1 MHEMNGYAG
10 FEHHDY
16 RHRVT
21 LCQDGMRTS
30 PQKRHTR
37 SGFLHPG
44 NRFCP
49 LATCQ
54 VMREGIRMKITDL
67 LRPEGIRIGVEPSDQ
82 MDAIDQLIALQ
93 DASGNINDTI
103 AYKEAILAREKEFS
117 TAVGDGIAIPHAKT
131 AAVRQPGLAAITM
144 PKGVDWNAPDG
155 APATLAFMIAA
166 PEGEANTHLQILA
179 KLSQLLMHPEFA
191 DALRTAKTP
200 QELLATIDSAEA
212 KRDEMDAART
222 QAAAPR
228 GESDLPEILAITAC
242 PTGIAHTYM
251 AAEALGKKGAELGV
265 KVKVET
271 QGSAGAKNVLTSEEI
286 AHAKGII
293 IAADKNV
300 DRTRFAGKR
309 VYSTNVSA
317 GIQEPERL
325 LRIILDNEAPVQE
338 GQATSAG
345 STDAAG
351 EKDSAWHVIYKHLM
365 NGVSHMLPFVIGGGI
380 LTAIAFL
387 VDIGAAGTGTYGS
400 TIPAAALFK
409 TIGGEAFGLMLPIL
423 AAFIAESIADRP
435 GLAPGFVGG
444 LFAKTGYDLAYL
456 ANINAAT
463 PPTTISGGFIAALFA
478 GFAAGYLTLGIERL
492 CDHLPASLEGIKPI
506 LLYPLLGVL
515 GIGAIMLILD
525 PLFGAINTGLSNFLN
540 GMGTGNIVL
549 LGAIV
554 GGMMSID
561 MGGPF
566 NKAAYVFGTAALV
579 SPGGSTG
586 QMIMASVMA
595 GGMVPPLVIA
605 LSTTFFKNR
614 WTRADRDA
622 GLVNYIMGLSFI
634 SEGAIPYAAADP
646 GHVLPSCI
654 VGSAVAG
661 ALSAAF
667 GCTLPA
673 PHGGIWVIAVIGHPL
688 MYFVALVVGSIV
700 GALILSVWKRGLPAE
715 EAGLA

>member
-1 MHEMNGYAG
+1 
-10 FEHHDY
+10 
-16 RHRVT
+16 
-21 LCQDGMRTS
+21 
-30 PQKRHTR
+30 
-37 SGFLHPG
+37 
-44 NRFCP
+44 
-49 LATCQ
+49 
-54 VMREGIRMKITDL
+54 MKITDL
-67 LRPEGIRIGVEPSDQ
+67 LRPEGIKINAVPSDQ
-82 MDAIDQLIALQ
+82 MDAIDQLVALQ
-93 DASGNINDTI
+93 DASGNIADTVE
-103 AYKEAILAREKEFS
+103 YKKAILAREGEFS

-131 AAVRQPGLAAITM
+131 KAVKKPGLAAMTLA
-144 PKGVDWNAPDG
+144 KGVDWKAPDD

-166 PEGEANTHLQILA
+166 PEGQNNVHLEMLA
-179 KLSQLLMHPEFA
+179 KLSQLLMHEEFA
-191 DALRTAKTP
+191 NALRSAKTP
-200 QELLATIDSAEA
+200 EEFLATIDRGEAERDAEKAQEA
-212 KRDEMDAART
+212 KKDAAPK
-222 QAAAPR
+222 A
-228 GESDLPEILAITAC
+228 ESDLPEVLAITAC

-251 AAEALGKKGAELGV
+251 AAEALEKKATEMGIKLKA
-265 KVKVET
+265 ET
-271 QGSAGAKNVLTSEEI
+271 QGSAGAKNVLTAEEI

-300 DRTRFAGKR
+300 ERERFAGKP

-317 GIQEPERL
+317 GIQEPEKL
-325 LRIILDNEAPVQE
+325 INIILNGEAPVQE
-338 GQATSAG
+338 GSVATASSAI
-345 STDAAG
+345 SG
-351 EKDSAWHVIYKHLM
+351 EKDSVGHILYKHLM

-387 VDIGAAGTGTYGS
+387 VDIKAAGTATYGS

-409 TIGGEAFGLMLPIL
+409 IIGGEAFGLMLPIL
-423 AAFIAESIADRP
+423 AAYIAESIADRP

-478 GFAAGYLTLGIERL
+478 GFAAGYLMLGIERM
-492 CDHLPASLEGIKPI
+492 CDNLPASLEGIKPI
-506 LLYPLLGVL
+506 LLYPLLGILAIGIVMLVL
-515 GIGAIMLILD
+515 N
-525 PLFGAINTGLSNFLN
+525 PLFGAINTGLSDFLN

-549 LGAIV
+549 LGAVV

-579 SPGGSTG
+579 TPGGTTG
-586 QMIMASVMA
+586 QIIMASVMA

-614 WTRADRDA
+614 WTKANRDA

-654 VGSAVAG
+654 IGSAIAG
-661 ALSAAF
+661 GLSALF

-673 PHGGIWVIAVIGHPL
+673 PHGGIWVIAVIGNPL
-688 MYFVALVVGSIV
+688 MYAASVLIGSVVGT
-700 GALILSVWKRGLPAE
+700 LIISLWKKALPASE
-715 EAGLA
+715 SGLA

>member
-1 MHEMNGYAG
+1 
-10 FEHHDY
+10 
-16 RHRVT
+16 
-21 LCQDGMRTS
+21 
-30 PQKRHTR
+30 
-37 SGFLHPG
+37 
-44 NRFCP
+44 
-49 LATCQ
+49 
-54 VMREGIRMKITDL
+54 MKITDL
-67 LRPEGIRIGVEPSDQ
+67 LRPEGIKINAVPSDQ
-82 MDAIDQLIALQ
+82 MDAIDQLVALQ
-93 DASGNINDTI
+93 DASGNIADTVE
-103 AYKEAILAREKEFS
+103 YKKAILAREGEFS

-131 AAVRQPGLAAITM
+131 KAVKKPGLAAMTLA
-144 PKGVDWNAPDG
+144 KGVDWKAPDD

-166 PEGEANTHLQILA
+166 PEGQNNVHLEMLA
-179 KLSQLLMHPEFA
+179 KLSQLLMHEEFA
-191 DALRTAKTP
+191 NALRSAKTP
-200 QELLATIDSAEA
+200 EEFLATIDRGEAERDAEKAQEA
-212 KRDEMDAART
+212 KKDAAPK
-222 QAAAPR
+222 A
-228 GESDLPEILAITAC
+228 ESDLPEVLAITAC

-251 AAEALGKKGAELGV
+251 AAEALEKKATEMGIKLKA
-265 KVKVET
+265 ET
-271 QGSAGAKNVLTSEEI
+271 QGSAGAKNVLTAEEI

-300 DRTRFAGKR
+300 ERERFAGKP

-317 GIQEPERL
+317 GIQEPEKL
-325 LRIILDNEAPVQE
+325 INIILNGEAPVQE
-338 GQATSAG
+338 GSVATASSAI
-345 STDAAG
+345 SG
-351 EKDSAWHVIYKHLM
+351 EKDSVGHILYKHLM

-387 VDIGAAGTGTYGS
+387 VDIKAAGTATYGS

-423 AAFIAESIADRP
+423 AAYIAESIADRP

-478 GFAAGYLTLGIERL
+478 GFAAGYLMLGIERM
-492 CDHLPASLEGIKPI
+492 CDSLPASLEGIKPI
-506 LLYPLLGVL
+506 LLYPLLGILAIGIVMLVL
-515 GIGAIMLILD
+515 N
-525 PLFGAINTGLSNFLN
+525 PLFGAINTGLSDFLN

-549 LGAIV
+549 LGAVV

-579 SPGGSTG
+579 TPGGTTG
-586 QMIMASVMA
+586 QIIMASVMA

-614 WTRADRDA
+614 WTKANRDA

-654 VGSAVAG
+654 IGSAIAG
-661 ALSAAF
+661 GLSALF

-673 PHGGIWVIAVIGHPL
+673 PHGGIWVIAVIGNPL
-688 MYFVALVVGSIV
+688 MYAASVLIGSVVGT
-700 GALILSVWKRGLPAE
+700 LIISLWKKALPASE
-715 EAGLA
+715 SGLA

>member
-1 MHEMNGYAG
+1 
-10 FEHHDY
+10 
-16 RHRVT
+16 
-21 LCQDGMRTS
+21 
-30 PQKRHTR
+30 
-37 SGFLHPG
+37 
-44 NRFCP
+44 
-49 LATCQ
+49 
-54 VMREGIRMKITDL
+54 MKITDL
-67 LRPEGIRIGVEPSDQ
+67 LRPEGIKINAVPSDQ
-82 MDAIDQLIALQ
+82 MDAIDQLVALQ
-93 DASGNINDTI
+93 DASGNIADTVE
-103 AYKEAILAREKEFS
+103 YKKAILAREGEFS

-131 AAVRQPGLAAITM
+131 KAVKRPGLAAMTLA
-144 PKGVDWNAPDG
+144 KGVDWKAPDD

-166 PEGEANTHLQILA
+166 PEGQNNVHLEMLA
-179 KLSQLLMHPEFA
+179 KLSQLLMHEEFA
-191 DALRTAKTP
+191 NALRSAKTP
-200 QELLATIDSAEA
+200 EEFLATIDRGEAERDAEKAQEA
-212 KRDEMDAART
+212 KKE
-222 QAAAPR
+222 AAPKA
-228 GESDLPEILAITAC
+228 ESDLPEVLAITAC

-251 AAEALGKKGAELGV
+251 AAEALEKKATEMGIKLKA
-265 KVKVET
+265 ET
-271 QGSAGAKNVLTSEEI
+271 QGSAGAKNVLTAEEI

-300 DRTRFAGKR
+300 ERERFAGKP

-317 GIQEPERL
+317 GIQEPEKL
-325 LRIILDNEAPVQE
+325 INIILNGEAPVQE
-338 GQATSAG
+338 GSVATASSAG
-345 STDAAG
+345 SG
-351 EKDSAWHVIYKHLM
+351 EKDSVGHVLYKHLM

-387 VDIGAAGTGTYGS
+387 VDIKAAGTATYGS

-423 AAFIAESIADRP
+423 AAYIAESIADRP

-478 GFAAGYLTLGIERL
+478 GFAAGYLMLGIERM
-492 CDHLPASLEGIKPI
+492 CDSLPASLEGIKPI
-506 LLYPLLGVL
+506 LLYPLLGILAIGIVMLVL
-515 GIGAIMLILD
+515 N
-525 PLFGAINTGLSNFLN
+525 PLFGAINTGLSDFLN

-549 LGAIV
+549 LGAVV

-579 SPGGSTG
+579 TPGGTTG
-586 QMIMASVMA
+586 QIIMASVMA

-614 WTRADRDA
+614 WTKANRDA

-654 VGSAVAG
+654 IGSAIAG
-661 ALSAAF
+661 GLSALF

-673 PHGGIWVIAVIGHPL
+673 PHGGIWVIAVIGNPL
-688 MYFVALVVGSIV
+688 MYAASVLIGSVV
-700 GALILSVWKRGLPAE
+700 GALIISLWKKALPASE
-715 EAGLA
+715 SGLA

>member
-1 MHEMNGYAG
+1 
-10 FEHHDY
+10 
-16 RHRVT
+16 
-21 LCQDGMRTS
+21 
-30 PQKRHTR
+30 
-37 SGFLHPG
+37 
-44 NRFCP
+44 
-49 LATCQ
+49 
-54 VMREGIRMKITDL
+54 MKITDL
-67 LRPEGIRIGVEPSDQ
+67 LRPEGIKINAVPSDQ
-82 MDAIDQLIALQ
+82 MDAIDQLVALQ
-93 DASGNINDTI
+93 DASGNIADTVE
-103 AYKEAILAREKEFS
+103 YKKAILAREGEFS

-131 AAVRQPGLAAITM
+131 KAVKKPGLAAMTLA
-144 PKGVDWNAPDG
+144 KGVDWKAPDD

-166 PEGEANTHLQILA
+166 PEGQNNVHLEMLA
-179 KLSQLLMHPEFA
+179 KLSQLLMHEEFA
-191 DALRTAKTP
+191 NALRSAKTP
-200 QELLATIDSAEA
+200 EEFLATIDRGEAERDAEKAQEA
-212 KRDEMDAART
+212 KKDAAPK
-222 QAAAPR
+222 A
-228 GESDLPEILAITAC
+228 ESDLPEVLAITAC

-251 AAEALGKKGAELGV
+251 AAEALEKKATEMGIKLKA
-265 KVKVET
+265 ET
-271 QGSAGAKNVLTSEEI
+271 QGSAGAKNVLTAEEI

-300 DRTRFAGKR
+300 ERERFAGKP

-317 GIQEPERL
+317 GIQEPEKL
-325 LRIILDNEAPVQE
+325 INIILNGEAPVQE
-338 GQATSAG
+338 GSVATASSAG
-345 STDAAG
+345 SG
-351 EKDSAWHVIYKHLM
+351 EKDSVGHVLYKHLM

-387 VDIGAAGTGTYGS
+387 VDIKAAGTATYGS

-409 TIGGEAFGLMLPIL
+409 IIGGEAFGLMLPIL
-423 AAFIAESIADRP
+423 AAYIAESIADRP

-478 GFAAGYLTLGIERL
+478 GFAAGYLMLGIERM
-492 CDHLPASLEGIKPI
+492 CDSLPASLEGIKPI
-506 LLYPLLGVL
+506 LLYPLLGILAIGIVMLVL
-515 GIGAIMLILD
+515 N
-525 PLFGAINTGLSNFLN
+525 PLFGAINTGLSDFLN

-549 LGAIV
+549 LGAVV

-579 SPGGSTG
+579 TPGGTTG
-586 QMIMASVMA
+586 QIIMASVMA

-614 WTRADRDA
+614 WTKANRDA

-654 VGSAVAG
+654 IGSAIAG
-661 ALSAAF
+661 GLSALF

-673 PHGGIWVIAVIGHPL
+673 PHGGIWVIAVIGNPL
-688 MYFVALVVGSIV
+688 MYAASVLIGSVV
-700 GALILSVWKRGLPAE
+700 GALIISLWKKALPASE
-715 EAGLA
+715 SGLV

>member
-1 MHEMNGYAG
+1 
-10 FEHHDY
+10 
-16 RHRVT
+16 
-21 LCQDGMRTS
+21 
-30 PQKRHTR
+30 
-37 SGFLHPG
+37 
-44 NRFCP
+44 
-49 LATCQ
+49 
-54 VMREGIRMKITDL
+54 MKITDL
-67 LRPEGIRIGVEPSDQ
+67 LRPEGIKINAVPSDQ
-82 MDAIDQLIALQ
+82 MDAIDQLVALQ
-93 DASGNINDTI
+93 DASGNIADTVE
-103 AYKEAILAREKEFS
+103 YKKAILAREGEFS

-131 AAVRQPGLAAITM
+131 KAVKKPGLAAMTLA
-144 PKGVDWNAPDG
+144 KGVDWKAPDD

-166 PEGEANTHLQILA
+166 PEGQNNVHLEMLA
-179 KLSQLLMHPEFA
+179 KLSQLLMHEEFA
-191 DALRTAKTP
+191 NALRSAKTP
-200 QELLATIDSAEA
+200 EEFLVTIDRGEAERDAEKAQEA
-212 KRDEMDAART
+212 KKDAAPK
-222 QAAAPR
+222 A
-228 GESDLPEILAITAC
+228 ESDLPEVLAITAC

-251 AAEALGKKGAELGV
+251 AAEALEKKATEMGIKLKA
-265 KVKVET
+265 ET
-271 QGSAGAKNVLTSEEI
+271 QGSAGAKNVLTAEEI

-300 DRTRFAGKR
+300 ERERFAGKP

-317 GIQEPERL
+317 GIQEPEKL
-325 LRIILDNEAPVQE
+325 INIILNGEAPVQE
-338 GQATSAG
+338 GSVATASSAI
-345 STDAAG
+345 SG
-351 EKDSAWHVIYKHLM
+351 EKDSVGHVLYKHLM

-387 VDIGAAGTGTYGS
+387 VDIKAAGTATYGS

-409 TIGGEAFGLMLPIL
+409 IIGGEAFGLMLPIL
-423 AAFIAESIADRP
+423 AAYIAESIADRP

-478 GFAAGYLTLGIERL
+478 GFAAGYLMLGIERM
-492 CDHLPASLEGIKPI
+492 CDNLPASLEGIKPI
-506 LLYPLLGVL
+506 LLYPLLGILAIGIVMLVL
-515 GIGAIMLILD
+515 N
-525 PLFGAINTGLSNFLN
+525 PLFGAINTGLSDFLN

-549 LGAIV
+549 LGAVV

-579 SPGGSTG
+579 TPGGTTG
-586 QMIMASVMA
+586 QIIMASVMA

-614 WTRADRDA
+614 WTKANRDA

-654 VGSAVAG
+654 IGSAIAG
-661 ALSAAF
+661 GLSALF

-673 PHGGIWVIAVIGHPL
+673 PHGGIWVIAVIGNPL
-688 MYFVALVVGSIV
+688 MYAASVLIGSVV
-700 GALILSVWKRGLPAE
+700 GALIISLWKKALPASE
-715 EAGLA
+715 SGLA

>member
-1 MHEMNGYAG
+1 
-10 FEHHDY
+10 
-16 RHRVT
+16 
-21 LCQDGMRTS
+21 
-30 PQKRHTR
+30 
-37 SGFLHPG
+37 
-44 NRFCP
+44 
-49 LATCQ
+49 
-54 VMREGIRMKITDL
+54 MKITDL
-67 LRPEGIRIGVEPSDQ
+67 LRPEGIKINAVPSDQ
-82 MDAIDQLIALQ
+82 MDAIDQLVALQ
-93 DASGNINDTI
+93 DASGNIADTVE
-103 AYKEAILAREKEFS
+103 YKKAILAREGEFS

-131 AAVRQPGLAAITM
+131 KAVKKPGLAAMTLA
-144 PKGVDWNAPDG
+144 KGVDWKAPDD

-166 PEGEANTHLQILA
+166 PEGQNNVHLEMLA
-179 KLSQLLMHPEFA
+179 KLSQLLMHEEFA
-191 DALRTAKTP
+191 NALRSAKTP
-200 QELLATIDSAEA
+200 EEFLATIDRGEAERDAEKAQEA
-212 KRDEMDAART
+212 KKE
-222 QAAAPR
+222 AAPKA
-228 GESDLPEILAITAC
+228 ESDLPEVLAITAC

-251 AAEALGKKGAELGV
+251 AAEALEKKATEMGIKLKA
-265 KVKVET
+265 ET
-271 QGSAGAKNVLTSEEI
+271 QGSAGAKNVLTAEEI

-300 DRTRFAGKR
+300 ERERFAGKP

-317 GIQEPERL
+317 GIQEPEKL
-325 LRIILDNEAPVQE
+325 INIILNGEAPVQE
-338 GQATSAG
+338 GSVATASSAG
-345 STDAAG
+345 SG
-351 EKDSAWHVIYKHLM
+351 EKDSVGHVLYKHLM

-387 VDIGAAGTGTYGS
+387 VDIKAAGTATYGS

-409 TIGGEAFGLMLPIL
+409 IIGGEAFGLMLPIL
-423 AAFIAESIADRP
+423 AAYIAESIADRP

-478 GFAAGYLTLGIERL
+478 GFAAGYLMLGIERM
-492 CDHLPASLEGIKPI
+492 CDSLPASLEGIKPI
-506 LLYPLLGVL
+506 LLYPLLGILAIGIVMLVL
-515 GIGAIMLILD
+515 N
-525 PLFGAINTGLSNFLN
+525 PLFGAINTGLSDFLN

-549 LGAIV
+549 LGAVV

-579 SPGGSTG
+579 TPGGTTG
-586 QMIMASVMA
+586 QIIMASVMA

-614 WTRADRDA
+614 WTKANRDA

-654 VGSAVAG
+654 IGSAIAG
-661 ALSAAF
+661 GLSALF

-673 PHGGIWVIAVIGHPL
+673 PHGGIWVIAVIGNPL
-688 MYFVALVVGSIV
+688 MYAASVLIGSVV
-700 GALILSVWKRGLPAE
+700 GALIISLWKKALPASE
-715 EAGLA
+715 SGLA

>member
-1 MHEMNGYAG
+1 
-10 FEHHDY
+10 
-16 RHRVT
+16 
-21 LCQDGMRTS
+21 
-30 PQKRHTR
+30 
-37 SGFLHPG
+37 
-44 NRFCP
+44 
-49 LATCQ
+49 
-54 VMREGIRMKITDL
+54 MKITDL
-67 LRPEGIRIGVEPSDQ
+67 LRPEGIKINAVPSDQ
-82 MDAIDQLIALQ
+82 MDAIDQLVALQ
-93 DASGNINDTI
+93 DASGNIADTVV
-103 AYKEAILAREKEFS
+103 YKKAFLAREGDFS
-117 TAVGDGIAIPHAKT
+117 TAVGDCIAIPHAKT
-131 AAVRQPGLAAITM
+131 KAVKKPGLADMTLA
-144 PKGVDWNAPDG
+144 KGVDWKAPDD

-166 PEGEANTHLQILA
+166 PEGQNNVHLEMLA
-179 KLSQLLMHPEFA
+179 KLSQLLMHEEFA
-191 DALRTAKTP
+191 NALRSAKTP
-200 QELLATIDSAEA
+200 EEFLATIDRGEAERDAEKAQEA
-212 KRDEMDAART
+212 KKDAAPK
-222 QAAAPR
+222 A
-228 GESDLPEILAITAC
+228 ESDLPEVLAITAC

-251 AAEALGKKGAELGV
+251 AAEALEKKATEMGIKLKA
-265 KVKVET
+265 ET
-271 QGSAGAKNVLTSEEI
+271 QGSAGAKNVLTAEEI

-300 DRTRFAGKR
+300 ERERFAGKP

-317 GIQEPERL
+317 GIQEPEKL
-325 LRIILDNEAPVQE
+325 INIILNGEAPVQE
-338 GQATSAG
+338 GSVATASSAI
-345 STDAAG
+345 SG
-351 EKDSAWHVIYKHLM
+351 EKDSVGHVLYKHLM

-387 VDIGAAGTGTYGS
+387 VDIKAAGTATYGS

-409 TIGGEAFGLMLPIL
+409 IIGGEAFGLMLPIL
-423 AAFIAESIADRP
+423 AAYIAESIADRP

-478 GFAAGYLTLGIERL
+478 GFAAGYLMLGIERM
-492 CDHLPASLEGIKPI
+492 CDNLPASLEGIKPI
-506 LLYPLLGVL
+506 LLYPLLGILAIGIVMLVL
-515 GIGAIMLILD
+515 N
-525 PLFGAINTGLSNFLN
+525 PLFGAINTGLSDFLN

-549 LGAIV
+549 LGAVV

-579 SPGGSTG
+579 TPGGTTG
-586 QMIMASVMA
+586 QIIMASVMA

-614 WTRADRDA
+614 WTKANRDA

-654 VGSAVAG
+654 IGSAIAG
-661 ALSAAF
+661 GLSALF

-673 PHGGIWVIAVIGHPL
+673 PHGGIWVIAVIGNPL
-688 MYFVALVVGSIV
+688 MYAASVLIGSVV
-700 GALILSVWKRGLPAE
+700 GALIISLWKKALPASE
-715 EAGLA
+715 SGLA

>member
-1 MHEMNGYAG
+1 
-10 FEHHDY
+10 
-16 RHRVT
+16 
-21 LCQDGMRTS
+21 
-30 PQKRHTR
+30 
-37 SGFLHPG
+37 
-44 NRFCP
+44 
-49 LATCQ
+49 
-54 VMREGIRMKITDL
+54 MKITDL
-67 LRPEGIRIGVEPSDQ
+67 LRPEGIKINAVPSDQ
-82 MDAIDQLIALQ
+82 MDAIDQLVALQ
-93 DASGNINDTI
+93 DASGNIADTVE
-103 AYKEAILAREKEFS
+103 YKKAILAREGEFS

-131 AAVRQPGLAAITM
+131 KAVKRPGLAAMTLA
-144 PKGVDWNAPDG
+144 KGVDWKAPDD

-166 PEGEANTHLQILA
+166 PEGQNNVHLEMLA
-179 KLSQLLMHPEFA
+179 KLSQLLMHEEFA
-191 DALRTAKTP
+191 NALRSAKTP
-200 QELLATIDSAEA
+200 EEFLATIDRGEAERDAEKAQEA
-212 KRDEMDAART
+212 KKE
-222 QAAAPR
+222 AAPKA
-228 GESDLPEILAITAC
+228 ESDLPEVLAITAC

-251 AAEALGKKGAELGV
+251 AAEALEKKATEMGIKLKA
-265 KVKVET
+265 ET
-271 QGSAGAKNVLTSEEI
+271 QGSAGAKNVLTAEEI

-300 DRTRFAGKR
+300 ERERFAGKP

-317 GIQEPERL
+317 GIQEPEKL
-325 LRIILDNEAPVQE
+325 INIILNGEAPVQE
-338 GQATSAG
+338 GSVATASSAI
-345 STDAAG
+345 SG
-351 EKDSAWHVIYKHLM
+351 EKDSVGHVLYKHLM

-387 VDIGAAGTGTYGS
+387 VDIKAAGTATYGS

-409 TIGGEAFGLMLPIL
+409 IIGGEAFGLMLPIL
-423 AAFIAESIADRP
+423 AAYIAESIADRP

-478 GFAAGYLTLGIERL
+478 GFAAGYLMLGIERM
-492 CDHLPASLEGIKPI
+492 CDSLPASLEGIKPI
-506 LLYPLLGVL
+506 LLYPLLGILAIGIVMLVL
-515 GIGAIMLILD
+515 N
-525 PLFGAINTGLSNFLN
+525 PLFGAINTGLSDFLN

-549 LGAIV
+549 LGAVV

-579 SPGGSTG
+579 TPGGTTG
-586 QMIMASVMA
+586 QIIMASVMA

-614 WTRADRDA
+614 WTKANRDA

-654 VGSAVAG
+654 IGSAIAG
-661 ALSAAF
+661 GLSALF

-673 PHGGIWVIAVIGHPL
+673 PHGGIWVIAVIGNPL
-688 MYFVALVVGSIV
+688 MYAASVLIGSVV
-700 GALILSVWKRGLPAE
+700 GALIISLWKKALPASE
-715 EAGLA
+715 PGLA

>member
-1 MHEMNGYAG
+1 
-10 FEHHDY
+10 
-16 RHRVT
+16 
-21 LCQDGMRTS
+21 
-30 PQKRHTR
+30 
-37 SGFLHPG
+37 
-44 NRFCP
+44 
-49 LATCQ
+49 
-54 VMREGIRMKITDL
+54 MKITDL
-67 LRPEGIRIGVEPSDQ
+67 LRPEGIKINAVPSDQ
-82 MDAIDQLIALQ
+82 MDAIDQLVALQ
-93 DASGNINDTI
+93 DASGNIADTVE
-103 AYKEAILAREKEFS
+103 YKKAILAREGEFS

-131 AAVRQPGLAAITM
+131 KAVKKPGLAAMTLA
-144 PKGVDWNAPDG
+144 KGVDWKAPDD

-166 PEGEANTHLQILA
+166 PEGQNNVHLEMLA
-179 KLSQLLMHPEFA
+179 KLSQLLMHEEFA
-191 DALRTAKTP
+191 NALRSAKTP
-200 QELLATIDSAEA
+200 EEFLATIDRDEAERDAEKAQEA
-212 KRDEMDAART
+212 KKDAAPK
-222 QAAAPR
+222 A
-228 GESDLPEILAITAC
+228 ESDLPEVLAITAC

-251 AAEALGKKGAELGV
+251 AAEALEKKATEMGIKLKA
-265 KVKVET
+265 ET
-271 QGSAGAKNVLTSEEI
+271 QGSAGAKNVLTAEEI

-300 DRTRFAGKR
+300 ERERFAGKP

-317 GIQEPERL
+317 GIQEPEKL
-325 LRIILDNEAPVQE
+325 INIILNGEAPVQE
-338 GQATSAG
+338 GSVATASSAG
-345 STDAAG
+345 SG
-351 EKDSAWHVIYKHLM
+351 EKDSVGHVLYKHLM

-387 VDIGAAGTGTYGS
+387 VDIKAAGTATYGS

-423 AAFIAESIADRP
+423 AAYIAESIADRP

-478 GFAAGYLTLGIERL
+478 GFAAGYLMLGIERM
-492 CDHLPASLEGIKPI
+492 CDSLPASLEGIKPI
-506 LLYPLLGVL
+506 LLYPLLGILAIGIVMLVL
-515 GIGAIMLILD
+515 N
-525 PLFGAINTGLSNFLN
+525 PLFGAINTGLSDFLN

-549 LGAIV
+549 LGAVV

-566 NKAAYVFGTAALV
+566 NKPAYVFGTAALV
-579 SPGGSTG
+579 TPGGTTG
-586 QMIMASVMA
+586 QIIMASVMA

-614 WTRADRDA
+614 WTKANRDA

-654 VGSAVAG
+654 IGSAIAG
-661 ALSAAF
+661 GLSALF

-673 PHGGIWVIAVIGHPL
+673 PHGGIWVIAVIGNPL
-688 MYFVALVVGSIV
+688 MYAASVLIGSVV
-700 GALILSVWKRGLPAE
+700 GALIISLWKKALPASE
-715 EAGLA
+715 SGLA

>member
-1 MHEMNGYAG
+1 
-10 FEHHDY
+10 
-16 RHRVT
+16 
-21 LCQDGMRTS
+21 
-30 PQKRHTR
+30 
-37 SGFLHPG
+37 
-44 NRFCP
+44 
-49 LATCQ
+49 
-54 VMREGIRMKITDL
+54 MKITDL
-67 LRPEGIRIGVEPSDQ
+67 LKPEGIRIGVEPSGQ

-93 DASGNINDTI
+93 DASGNVNDTV
-103 AYKEAILAREKEFS
+103 AYKKAILAREEEFS

-131 AAVRQPGLAAITM
+131 AAVSQPGLAAITM
-144 PKGVDWNAPDG
+144 PRGVDWNAPDNE
-155 APATLAFMIAA
+155 PATLAFMIAA

-191 DALRTAKTP
+191 DALRAAKTP
-200 QELLATIDSAEA
+200 QEFLATIDSAEA
-212 KRDEMDAART
+212 KRDEMDAAKT
-222 QAAAPR
+222 QAAAAPTS
-228 GESDLPEILAITAC
+228 ESDLPEILAVTAC

-251 AAEALGKKGAELGV
+251 AAEALEKKGSEMGV

-271 QGSAGAKNVLTSEEI
+271 QGSAGAKNVLTSDEI
-286 AHAKGII
+286 AHARGII

-300 DRTRFAGKR
+300 DRARFAGKQ

-317 GIQEPERL
+317 GIQEPEKL
-325 LRIILDNEAPVQE
+325 IGIILSNEAPVQE
-338 GQATSAG
+338 GSAV
-345 STDAAG
+345 SASSADAG

-478 GFAAGYLTLGIERL
+478 GFAAGYITLGIERM

-506 LLYPLLGVL
+506 LLYPLLGIL
-515 GIGAIMLILD
+515 AIGIVMLVLD
-525 PLFGAINTGLSNFLN
+525 PIFGAINTGLSNFLN

-579 SPGGSTG
+579 SPGGTTG
-586 QMIMASVMA
+586 QMIMASVMV

-605 LSTTFFKNR
+605 LSTTFFKNK

-654 VGSAVAG
+654 VGSAIAG
-661 ALSAAF
+661 ALSALF

-673 PHGGIWVIAVIGHPL
+673 PHGGIWVIAVIGNPL
-688 MYFVALVVGSIV
+688 MYFVSLVIGSVI
-700 GALILSVWKRGLPAE
+700 GALILSMWKRRLAPEESGLE
-715 EAGLA
+715 

>member
-1 MHEMNGYAG
+1 
-10 FEHHDY
+10 
-16 RHRVT
+16 
-21 LCQDGMRTS
+21 
-30 PQKRHTR
+30 
-37 SGFLHPG
+37 
-44 NRFCP
+44 
-49 LATCQ
+49 
-54 VMREGIRMKITDL
+54 MKITDL
-67 LRPEGIRIGVEPSDQ
+67 LRPEGIKINAVPSDQ
-82 MDAIDQLIALQ
+82 MDAIDQLVALQ
-93 DASGNINDTI
+93 DASGNIADTVE
-103 AYKEAILAREKEFS
+103 YKKAILAREGEFS

-131 AAVRQPGLAAITM
+131 KAVKKPGLAAMTLA
-144 PKGVDWNAPDG
+144 KGVDWKAPDD

-166 PEGEANTHLQILA
+166 PEGQNNVHLEMLA
-179 KLSQLLMHPEFA
+179 KLSQLLMHEEFA
-191 DALRTAKTP
+191 NALRSAKTP
-200 QELLATIDSAEA
+200 EEFLATIDRGEAERDAEKAQEA
-212 KRDEMDAART
+212 KKDAAPK
-222 QAAAPR
+222 A
-228 GESDLPEILAITAC
+228 ESDLPEVLAITAC

-251 AAEALGKKGAELGV
+251 AAEALAKKATEMGIKLKA
-265 KVKVET
+265 ET
-271 QGSAGAKNVLTSEEI
+271 QGSAGAKNVLTAEEI

-300 DRTRFAGKR
+300 ERERFAGKP

-317 GIQEPERL
+317 GIQEPEKL
-325 LRIILDNEAPVQE
+325 INIILNGEAPVQE
-338 GQATSAG
+338 GSAATASSAA
-345 STDAAG
+345 SG
-351 EKDSAWHVIYKHLM
+351 EKDSVGHILYKHLM

-387 VDIGAAGTGTYGS
+387 VDIKAAGTATYGS

-409 TIGGEAFGLMLPIL
+409 IIGGEAFGLMLPIL
-423 AAFIAESIADRP
+423 AAYIAESIADRP

-463 PPTTISGGFIAALFA
+463 PPATISGGFIAALFA
-478 GFAAGYLTLGIERL
+478 GFAAGYLMLGIERM
-492 CDHLPASLEGIKPI
+492 CDSLPASLEGIKPI
-506 LLYPLLGVL
+506 LLYPLLGILAIGIVMLVL
-515 GIGAIMLILD
+515 N
-525 PLFGAINTGLSNFLN
+525 PLFGAINTGLSDFLN

-549 LGAIV
+549 LGAVV

-579 SPGGSTG
+579 TPGGTTG
-586 QMIMASVMA
+586 QIIMASVMA

-614 WTRADRDA
+614 WTKANRDA

-654 VGSAVAG
+654 IGSAIAG
-661 ALSAAF
+661 GLSALF

-673 PHGGIWVIAVIGHPL
+673 PHGGIWVIAVIGNPL
-688 MYFVALVVGSIV
+688 MYAASVLIGSVV
-700 GALILSVWKRGLPAE
+700 GALIISLWKKALPASE
-715 EAGLA
+715 SGLA

>member
-1 MHEMNGYAG
+1 
-10 FEHHDY
+10 
-16 RHRVT
+16 
-21 LCQDGMRTS
+21 
-30 PQKRHTR
+30 
-37 SGFLHPG
+37 
-44 NRFCP
+44 
-49 LATCQ
+49 
-54 VMREGIRMKITDL
+54 MKITDL
-67 LRPEGIRIGVEPSDQ
+67 LRPEGIKINAVPSDQ
-82 MDAIDQLIALQ
+82 MDAIDQLVALQ
-93 DASGNINDTI
+93 DASGNIADTVE
-103 AYKEAILAREKEFS
+103 YKKAILAREGEFS

-131 AAVRQPGLAAITM
+131 KAVKKPGLAAMTLA
-144 PKGVDWNAPDG
+144 KGVDWKAPDD

-166 PEGEANTHLQILA
+166 PEGQNNVHLEMLA
-179 KLSQLLMHPEFA
+179 KLSQLLMHEEFA
-191 DALRTAKTP
+191 NALRSAKTP
-200 QELLATIDSAEA
+200 EEFLATIDRGEAERDAEKAQEA
-212 KRDEMDAART
+212 KKDAAPK
-222 QAAAPR
+222 A
-228 GESDLPEILAITAC
+228 ESDLPEVLAITAC

-251 AAEALGKKGAELGV
+251 AAEALEKKATEMGIKLKA
-265 KVKVET
+265 ET
-271 QGSAGAKNVLTSEEI
+271 QGSAGAKNVLTAEEI

-300 DRTRFAGKR
+300 ERERFAGKP

-317 GIQEPERL
+317 GIQEPEKL
-325 LRIILDNEAPVQE
+325 INIILNGEAPVQE
-338 GQATSAG
+338 GSVATASSAI
-345 STDAAG
+345 SG
-351 EKDSAWHVIYKHLM
+351 EKDSVGHVLYKHLM

-387 VDIGAAGTGTYGS
+387 VDIKAAGTATYGS

-409 TIGGEAFGLMLPIL
+409 IIGGEAFGLMLPIL
-423 AAFIAESIADRP
+423 AAYIAESIADRP

-478 GFAAGYLTLGIERL
+478 GFAAGYLMLGIERM
-492 CDHLPASLEGIKPI
+492 CDNLPASLEGIKPI
-506 LLYPLLGVL
+506 LLYPLLGILAIGIVMLVL
-515 GIGAIMLILD
+515 N
-525 PLFGAINTGLSNFLN
+525 PLFGAINTGLSDFLN

-549 LGAIV
+549 LGAVV

-579 SPGGSTG
+579 TPGGTTG
-586 QMIMASVMA
+586 QIIMASVMA

-614 WTRADRDA
+614 WTKANRDA

-646 GHVLPSCI
+646 GHVLSSCI
-654 VGSAVAG
+654 IGSAIAG
-661 ALSAAF
+661 GLSALF

-673 PHGGIWVIAVIGHPL
+673 PHGGIWVIAVIGNPL
-688 MYFVALVVGSIV
+688 MYAASVLIGSVV
-700 GALILSVWKRGLPAE
+700 GALIISLWKKALPASE
-715 EAGLA
+715 SGLA